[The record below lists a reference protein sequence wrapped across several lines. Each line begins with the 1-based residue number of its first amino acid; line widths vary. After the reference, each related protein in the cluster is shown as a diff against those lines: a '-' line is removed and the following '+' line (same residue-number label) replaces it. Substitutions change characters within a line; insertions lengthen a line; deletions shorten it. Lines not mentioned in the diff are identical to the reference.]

1 MQTTRL
7 SSGSLI
13 LLSVVML
20 AFASTASADDKHKN
34 SGNASVP
41 TYVAYPNGRKLAQHY
56 AQPSAGIGSLAA
68 FNSSPGSISPSASM
82 SVLYQQPAMR
92 KLISRECLLLPQS
105 TAQVRLGSAQ
115 AGLVGGP
122 QIIHKFS
129 YGLQYK
135 DIPLSRHTSQGL
147 VIASRGNQRKVLF
160 SRDRNLPDP
169 AQLPADTQ
177 PTIRQEDA
185 TKVGR
190 DDAKGAVSGINVDVA
205 AGGANDAPRLEIVV
219 GEHGKGELAWTY
231 MVRSKDR
238 KDRFARQYWVAA
250 QGTPRILLKEDLI
263 YLCGRQESPA
273 AAVPAAAMATASATK
288 GKVTGNI
295 FKYKKS
301 PLDPPDKDQPLQD
314 HIVESV
320 NGTQIVTDT
329 SGQYGP
335 VPGPLNTSLIGPF
348 AHVINDGSGRTLV
361 PKQVGNN
368 LHFDATTESELAQ
381 VSAFYWV
388 TFAHEFVKPFL
399 PGTLSKLANNEV
411 HVNINETCNAF
422 WNGDDNSLNFFKSG
436 DSSDG
441 SGHCVNSAYCDVAC
455 HEFGHGVDA
464 EFGEILDAAYSE
476 GFGDSLAILITQ
488 DSIVGRDFLGQGA
501 NLRNAADP
509 IQWPDVKDNFDP
521 HVAGQ
526 PYACFT
532 WDLIVQLKAKFGGDE
547 QKAYDTVKELT
558 LGAAALNPRDVPDAV
573 RLAFFVD
580 HQNGAKFFDVMTKA
594 ADAHQIPR
602 PSDRMILNNPANL
615 NAAAN

>member
-1 MQTTRL
+1 MRTVQFPK
-7 SSGSLI
+7 GSL
-13 LLSVVML
+13 LLLCVAGIAL
-20 AFASTASADDKHKN
+20 ASPVSADDQHKK
-34 SGNASVP
+34 SGNVRVP
-41 TYVAYPNGRKLAQHY
+41 SKSAYPRGTKLAQHY
-56 AQPSAGIGSLAA
+56 SQPVAGIGSLAA
-68 FNSSPGSISPSASM
+68 FNASPGSISPSASM
-82 SVLYQQPAMR
+82 SVLYQQPATR

-105 TAQVRLGSAQ
+105 TAQIRLGSAQ

-122 QIIHKFS
+122 QVIHKFG

-135 DIPLSRHTSQGL
+135 DIPFSRHTSQGL

-169 AQLPADTQ
+169 NQLPADTQ
-177 PTIRQEDA
+177 PTIKQEDA
-185 TKVGR
+185 TQVGR
-190 DDAKGAVSGINVDVA
+190 ADAKDAVGGIDIDVA
-205 AGGANDAPRLEIVV
+205 AGGANDSPRLEIVV
-219 GEHGKGELAWTY
+219 GENGKGELAWTY

-250 QGTPRILLKEDLI
+250 QGTPRMLLKEDLV
-263 YLCGRQESPA
+263 YLCGGQEQPTA
-273 AAVPAAAMATASATK
+273 AAPVTATATASATK
-288 GKVTGNI
+288 GKVSGNI
-295 FKYKKS
+295 FGKKKS
-301 PLDPPDKDQPLQD
+301 PRDQPDKDQPLQD
-314 HIVESV
+314 YFAENV
-320 NGTQIVTDT
+320 NGTQIVTDS

-348 AHVINDGSGRTLV
+348 ARVINDGNGGALV
-361 PKQVGNN
+361 AKLTGNN
-368 LHFDATTESELAQ
+368 LSFDATTESELAQ

-388 TFAHEFVKPFL
+388 NYAHEFVKPFL

-411 HVNINETCNAF
+411 HVNINDTCNAF
-422 WNGDDNSLNFFKSG
+422 WNGDDNSLNFFRSG

-441 SGHCVNSAYCDVAC
+441 TSHCVNSAYCDVAC

-488 DSIVGRDFLGQGA
+488 DSIVGRDFLGQSM

-509 IQWPDVKDNFDP
+509 IQWPDVKDDFDP

-532 WDLIVQLKAKFGGDE
+532 WDLIVQLKAKFSGDE
-547 QKAYDTVKELT
+547 KKAYDTVKELT

-573 RLAFFVD
+573 RLVFFVD
-580 HQNGAKFFDVMTKA
+580 HQNGAKFFDEMAKA

-602 PSDRMILNNPANL
+602 PSDRAILNNPANL
-615 NAAAN
+615 NVAAN